1 MAAYYNEIDKGAS
14 EWLRELIKGGH
25 IAPGDVDERDI
36 RDVAPADLLG
46 YAQCHFFAGIGGWSL
61 ALRNAGWAD
70 DTPVWTGSCPCQP
83 FSAAGRRGGLADE
96 RHLWPHW
103 HHLVDVCRPPVVFGE
118 QVASK
123 DGLGW
128 LDLVSAD
135 LEASGYAV
143 AAADLCV
150 AGVGGPHIRQRLWFV
165 GMGHPGWA
173 AGERNPRSLPAAQER
188 EHGARIE
195 VDGHYPER
203 PEHAGA
209 SVPHRTADASV
220 ARSLSGS
227 HGGIHRAEEGSG
239 SRNGEP
245 ERLGSTCG
253 LADLHGDRRI
263 EAGRSQPEAGCN
275 GSFGDRAIGG
285 LGNGISAGLEGF
297 GGHGDGS
304 REPGRIVSGAPRS
317 ASEASPVGEGRPGPT
332 NGFWRDADWLFC
344 RDGKWRPV
352 EARPQPLADGLPPS
366 LGRVRDPRATRT
378 EEAVT
383 AHAKTTQARPE
394 EVLRNLCEA
403 LSAEAEHERQAG
415 GYGDVSSP
423 ALLLSFVCQLAAQG
437 WGLAQDLPLSRPQE
451 PSGGM
456 RMLWDAQA
464 ASGTS
469 RQRGLGGQQ
478 SEQFA
483 DLVHLLSPLLARDAQ
498 EAWGEAFLAYAEIG
512 FPLGKGSPARV
523 ARLRGYGNAISPV
536 PAEAFIRAAQEA
548 MSAL

>member
-165 GMGHPGWA
+165 GMGHPGWI
-173 AGERNPRSLPAAQER
+173 AGERNTGSVSAPQKG
-188 EHGARIE
+188 EHGARVS
-195 VDGHYPER
+195 VDGCDPLR

-209 SVPHRTADASV
+209 SVSLRLADADGRNAS
-220 ARSLSGS
+220 AERQQRGWEHRLLAEGGRSG
-227 HGGIHRAEEGSG
+227 
-239 SRNGEP
+239 
-245 ERLGSTCG
+245 G
-253 LADLHGDRRI
+253 LADRD
-263 EAGRSQPEAGCN
+263 
-275 GSFGDRAIGG
+275 DT
-285 LGNGISAGLEGF
+285 GLEGRGQPERGRAVERAAWQ
-297 GGHGDGS
+297 GGLAGGLEHAASNGRGERRAEPS
-304 REPGRIVSGAPRS
+304 RGCASSGCS
-317 ASEASPVGEGRPGPT
+317 DGRPGPA

>member
-209 SVPHRTADASV
+209 SVPHRMADASV